1 MWSAHGHF
9 LDWLASRWCFKQ
21 HQPSGFSQ
29 SRVYVLVANSLHLD
43 GGLLPVKTT
52 RNVYQ
57 AFIYV
62 FLGTGSSVT
71 LLCGRILVYIF
82 TSPPAHQLFFGSTS
96 SHFPVIN
103 SRVNILLQE
112 TRTQGLVHGFSVKT
126 QGNAIYNSRNIW
138 GTNWEET
145 WKRLSL
151 KFIAALFILAK
162 TWKQPWWPS
171 VGELIKKL
179 INPDKQILFRT
190 KNELSSLD
198 IMWRNL
204 KCY

>member
-1 MWSAHGHF
+1 M
-9 LDWLASRWCFKQ
+9 
-21 HQPSGFSQ
+21 
-29 SRVYVLVANSLHLD
+29 
-43 GGLLPVKTT
+43 
-52 RNVYQ
+52 YQ

-62 FLGTGSSVT
+62 FPGTGSSVT

-126 QGNAIYNSRNIW
+126 QGNAVYNPRNIW

-179 INPDKQILFRT
+179 INPDKQILSRT
-190 KNELSSLD
+190 K
-198 IMWRNL
+198 IKWAL
-204 KCY
+204 KPWHNGEES